1 MLYTVVLFGL
11 LGRVPAFETAS
22 EVARDTSK
30 TCDAIAR
37 ADGAF
42 VVDDASIAARLT
54 GVNGVVDG
62 AVANTRV
69 LHRLDELE
77 DDRDVLLRFSIQL
90 DVADMSAEGDGVE
103 GSFATNL
110 VVHPDFLTYIDV
122 EGVDVVIQI
131 VDAWDGAIALAVHT
145 SEASR
150 ESFGGRGKDGVVE
163 VVFLLVFSGDF
174 VHHFYGFVK
183 GLP

>member
-22 EVARDTSK
+22 EVTRDTAK
-30 TCDAIAR
+30 TCDAITG

-42 VVDDASIAARLT
+42 VVDDASIATRLT
-54 GVNGVVDG
+54 SVYGVVDG

-90 DVADMSAEGDGVE
+90 NVADMSAEGDGVE

-110 VVHPDFLTYIDV
+110 VVHPDFLTYIDGWCHSACGPY
-122 EGVDVVIQI
+122 E
-131 VDAWDGAIALAVHT
+131 
-145 SEASR
+145 
-150 ESFGGRGKDGVVE
+150 
-163 VVFLLVFSGDF
+163 
-174 VHHFYGFVK
+174 
-183 GLP
+183 

>member
-1 MLYTVVLFGL
+1 MRYTVVLFGL

-77 DDRDVLLRFSIQL
+77 DNRDVLLRFSIQL
-90 DVADMSAEGDGVE
+90 DVADMSAEGDGIPISSRTSTWKE
-103 GSFATNL
+103 
-110 VVHPDFLTYIDV
+110 LT
-122 EGVDVVIQI
+122 
-131 VDAWDGAIALAVHT
+131 
-145 SEASR
+145 
-150 ESFGGRGKDGVVE
+150 
-163 VVFLLVFSGDF
+163 
-174 VHHFYGFVK
+174 
-183 GLP
+183 